1 MSSVLYL
8 NRTISDY
15 YLYHT
20 ALAAEAHLFANIPA
34 HITVTTLL
42 TVFGTVALD
51 TTRTPF
57 RTETRILGGAA
68 TFASISASMFSR
80 TSIVAAVGSDMPTE
94 HLDSIRAKGI
104 DTAGIVTVQGGKTF
118 HYDSSFDYDLSN
130 RTTNKT
136 ELGVIAGF
144 EPAIPEHYAKSDY
157 VYLANND
164 PQQNIKILKHFD
176 GPKMVVCDTIEFWIH
191 GDRQGVVDMI
201 GKTDGVVI
209 NDNEA
214 RLLCKEANLARCAKK
229 ILSWGARFVII
240 KKGEHGAIMFA
251 SDGSVFPASAF
262 FLDEIVDPTGA
273 GDSFAGGFLGHLA
286 RAGRLDFASMKEAVI
301 YGNVMGSF
309 AVEDFGVR
317 RLLLLEQQDVENRF
331 AKYRSLVQF

>member
-1 MSSVLYL
+1 
-8 NRTISDY
+8 
-15 YLYHT
+15 
-20 ALAAEAHLFANIPA
+20 
-34 HITVTTLL
+34 LL

-68 TFASISASMFSR
+68 TFASVSSSMFAP
-80 TSIVAAVGSDMPTE
+80 TSIVAAVGSDMPAE
-94 HLDSIRAKGI
+94 HIRALSSKGI
-104 DTAGIVTVQGGKTF
+104 DTKGIIIIQGSKTF

-144 EPAIPEHYAKSDY
+144 DPVIPEEYIKSDY

-164 PQQNIKILKHFD
+164 PKQNIKILRYFQN
-176 GPKMVVCDTIEFWIH
+176 PRLVVCDTIEFWIN
-191 GDRQGVVDMI
+191 GSRDDVVKMI
-201 GKTDGVVI
+201 EMTDGVVI

-214 RLLCKEANLARCAKK
+214 RLLCKEANLAKCAKK
-229 ILSWGARFVII
+229 IMSWGSKFAII
-240 KKGEHGAIMFA
+240 KKGENGAILF
-251 SDGSVFPASAF
+251 SKEGLVFPASAF

-273 GDSFAGGFLGHLA
+273 GDSFAGGFLGHIA
-286 RAGRLDFASMKEAVI
+286 RKGMMDFATMKEAVI

-309 AVEDFGVR
+309 AVEDFGIK
-317 RLLLLEQQDVENRF
+317 RLLSITKDDVENRYG
-331 AKYRSLVQF
+331 KYCNLVQF

>member
-1 MSSVLYL
+1 
-8 NRTISDY
+8 
-15 YLYHT
+15 
-20 ALAAEAHLFANIPA
+20 
-34 HITVTTLL
+34 LL

-68 TFASISASMFSR
+68 TFASVSSSMFVP
-80 TSIVAAVGSDMPTE
+80 TSIVAAVGSDMPSE
-94 HLDSIRAKGI
+94 HIRALISKGI
-104 DTAGIVTVQGGKTF
+104 NTKGIIIIQGSKTF

-144 EPAIPEHYAKSDY
+144 DPVIPEEYIKSDY

-164 PQQNIKILKHFD
+164 PKQNIKILRHFQN
-176 GPKMVVCDTIEFWIH
+176 PRLVVCDTIEFWIN
-191 GDRQGVVDMI
+191 GSRDDVVKMI
-201 GKTDGVVI
+201 EMTDGVVI

-214 RLLCKEANLARCAKK
+214 RLLCKEANLAKCAKK
-229 ILSWGARFVII
+229 IMSWGSKFAII
-240 KKGEHGAIMFA
+240 KKGENGAILFTKE
-251 SDGSVFPASAF
+251 GLVFPASAF

-273 GDSFAGGFLGHLA
+273 GDSFAGGFLGHIA
-286 RAGRLDFASMKEAVI
+286 RKGLMDFATMKEAVI

-309 AVEDFGVR
+309 AVEDFGIK
-317 RLLLLEQQDVENRF
+317 RLLSITKDDVENRYG
-331 AKYRSLVQF
+331 KYCYLVQF

>member
-1 MSSVLYL
+1 M
-8 NRTISDY
+8 
-15 YLYHT
+15 
-20 ALAAEAHLFANIPA
+20 
-34 HITVTTLL
+34 L

-68 TFASISASMFSR
+68 TFASVSSSMFAP
-80 TSIVAAVGSDMPTE
+80 TSIVAAVGSDMPAE
-94 HLDSIRAKGI
+94 HIRALSSKGI
-104 DTAGIVTVQGGKTF
+104 DTKGIIIIQGSKTF

-144 EPAIPEHYAKSDY
+144 DPVIPEEYIKSDY

-164 PQQNIKILKHFD
+164 PKQNIKILRHFQK
-176 GPKMVVCDTIEFWIH
+176 PRLVVCDTIEFWIN
-191 GDRQGVVDMI
+191 GSRDDVFKMI
-201 GKTDGVVI
+201 EMTDGVVI

-214 RLLCKEANLARCAKK
+214 RLLCKEANLAKCAKK
-229 ILSWGARFVII
+229 IMSRGTKFAII
-240 KKGEHGAIMFA
+240 KKGENGAILFTKE
-251 SDGSVFPASAF
+251 GLVFPAAAF

-273 GDSFAGGFLGHLA
+273 GDSFAGGFLGHIA
-286 RAGRLDFASMKEAVI
+286 RKGVTDFSTMKEAVI

-309 AVEDFGVR
+309 AVEDFGIK
-317 RLLLLEQQDVENRF
+317 RLLSITKDDIEDRYE
-331 AKYRSLVQF
+331 KYCNLVQF

>member
-1 MSSVLYL
+1 M
-8 NRTISDY
+8 
-15 YLYHT
+15 
-20 ALAAEAHLFANIPA
+20 
-34 HITVTTLL
+34 L

-68 TFASISASMFSR
+68 TFASVSSSMFVP
-80 TSIVAAVGSDMPTE
+80 TSIVAAVGSDMPSE
-94 HLDSIRAKGI
+94 HIRALSLKGI
-104 DTAGIVTVQGGKTF
+104 NTKGIIIIQGSKTF

-144 EPAIPEHYAKSDY
+144 DPVIPEEYIKSDY

-164 PQQNIKILKHFD
+164 PKQNIKILRHFQN
-176 GPKMVVCDTIEFWIH
+176 PRLVVCDTIEFWIN
-191 GDRQGVVDMI
+191 GSRDDVVKMI
-201 GKTDGVVI
+201 EMTDGVVI

-214 RLLCKEANLARCAKK
+214 RLLCKEANLAKCAKK
-229 ILSWGARFVII
+229 ILSWGSKFAII
-240 KKGEHGAIMFA
+240 KKGENGAILFTKE
-251 SDGSVFPASAF
+251 GLVFPASAF

-273 GDSFAGGFLGHLA
+273 GDSFAGGFLGHIA
-286 RAGRLDFASMKEAVI
+286 RKDMMDFATMKEAVI

-309 AVEDFGVR
+309 AVEDFGIK
-317 RLLLLEQQDVENRF
+317 RLLSITKDDVENRYG
-331 AKYRSLVQF
+331 KYCNLVQF

>member
-1 MSSVLYL
+1 
-8 NRTISDY
+8 
-15 YLYHT
+15 
-20 ALAAEAHLFANIPA
+20 
-34 HITVTTLL
+34 LL

-68 TFASISASMFSR
+68 TFASVSSSMFVP
-80 TSIVAAVGSDMPTE
+80 TSIVAAVGSDMPSE
-94 HLDSIRAKGI
+94 HIKALISKGI
-104 DTAGIVTVQGGKTF
+104 NTKGIIIIQGSKTF

-144 EPAIPEHYAKSDY
+144 DPVIPEEYIQSDY

-164 PQQNIKILKHFD
+164 PKQNIKILRHFQN
-176 GPKMVVCDTIEFWIH
+176 PRLVVCDTIEFWIN
-191 GDRQGVVDMI
+191 GSRDDVVKMI
-201 GKTDGVVI
+201 EMTDGVVI

-214 RLLCKEANLARCAKK
+214 RLLCKEANLAKCAKK
-229 ILSWGARFVII
+229 IMSWGSKFAII
-240 KKGEHGAIMFA
+240 KKGENGAILFTKE
-251 SDGSVFPASAF
+251 GLVFPASAF

-273 GDSFAGGFLGHLA
+273 GDSFAGGFLGHIA
-286 RAGRLDFASMKEAVI
+286 RKGLMDFATMKEAVI

-309 AVEDFGVR
+309 AVEDFGIK
-317 RLLLLEQQDVENRF
+317 RLLSITKDDVENRYG
-331 AKYRSLVQF
+331 KYCNLVQF

>member
-1 MSSVLYL
+1 M
-8 NRTISDY
+8 
-15 YLYHT
+15 
-20 ALAAEAHLFANIPA
+20 
-34 HITVTTLL
+34 L

-68 TFASISASMFSR
+68 TFASLSASMFTQ
-80 TSIVAAVGSDMPTE
+80 TSIVAVVGSDMPEGHVAALRTKGV
-94 HLDSIRAKGI
+94 DTKGI
-104 DTAGIVTVQGGKTF
+104 ITVQDGKTF

-136 ELGVIAGF
+136 ELGVVEGF
-144 EPAIPEHYAKSDY
+144 DPVVPEEYAKSDY

-164 PQQNIKILKHFD
+164 PKQNIEILKHFD
-176 GPKMVVCDTIEFWIH
+176 GPRLVVCDTIEFWIH

-201 GKTDGVVI
+201 GKTDVVVI

-229 ILSWGARFVII
+229 LLSWGSKFAII
-240 KKGEHGAIMFA
+240 KKGEHGAILFA
-251 SDGSVFPASAF
+251 ADGPVFPASAF

-273 GDSFAGGFLGHLA
+273 GDSFAGGFLGHVA
-286 RAGRLDFASMKEAVI
+286 RKGKTDFATMKEAAI

-317 RLLLLEQQDVENRF
+317 RLLEITQDDVEQRYL
-331 AKYRSLVQF
+331 KYRKLVQF

>member
-1 MSSVLYL
+1 M
-8 NRTISDY
+8 
-15 YLYHT
+15 
-20 ALAAEAHLFANIPA
+20 
-34 HITVTTLL
+34 L

-68 TFASISASMFSR
+68 TFASVSSSMFAP
-80 TSIVAAVGSDMPTE
+80 TSIVAAVGSDMPSE
-94 HLDSIRAKGI
+94 HIRALSSKSIDTKGI
-104 DTAGIVTVQGGKTF
+104 IIIQGSKTF

-144 EPAIPEHYAKSDY
+144 DPVIPEEYIKSDY

-164 PQQNIKILKHFD
+164 PKQNIKILQHFQN
-176 GPKMVVCDTIEFWIH
+176 PKLVVCDTIEFWIN
-191 GDRQGVVDMI
+191 GSRDDVVKMI
-201 GKTDGVVI
+201 EMTDGVVI

-214 RLLCKEANLARCAKK
+214 RLLCKEANLAKCAKK
-229 ILSWGARFVII
+229 IMSWGSKFAII
-240 KKGEHGAIMFA
+240 KKGENGAILFTKE
-251 SDGSVFPASAF
+251 GLVFPAAAF

-273 GDSFAGGFLGHLA
+273 GDSFAGGFLGHIA
-286 RAGRLDFASMKEAVI
+286 HKGMMDFATMKEAVI

-309 AVEDFGVR
+309 AVEDFGIK
-317 RLLLLEQQDVENRF
+317 RLLSITKDDVEDRYG
-331 AKYRSLVQF
+331 KYCNLVQF

>member
-1 MSSVLYL
+1 
-8 NRTISDY
+8 
-15 YLYHT
+15 
-20 ALAAEAHLFANIPA
+20 
-34 HITVTTLL
+34 LL

-68 TFASISASMFSR
+68 TFASVSSSMFVP
-80 TSIVAAVGSDMPTE
+80 TSIVAAVGSDMPAE
-94 HLDSIRAKGI
+94 HIKALSSKGI
-104 DTAGIVTVQGGKTF
+104 DTKGIIIIQGSKTF

-144 EPAIPEHYAKSDY
+144 DPVIPEEYIKSDY

-164 PQQNIKILKHFD
+164 PKQNIKILRHFQN
-176 GPKMVVCDTIEFWIH
+176 PRLVVCDTIEFWIN
-191 GDRQGVVDMI
+191 GSRNDVVKMI
-201 GKTDGVVI
+201 EMTDGVVI

-214 RLLCKEANLARCAKK
+214 RLLCKEANLATCAKK
-229 ILSWGARFVII
+229 IMSWGSKFAII
-240 KKGEHGAIMFA
+240 KKGENGAILF
-251 SDGSVFPASAF
+251 SKEGLVFPAAAF

-273 GDSFAGGFLGHLA
+273 GDSFAGGFLGHIA
-286 RAGRLDFASMKEAVI
+286 RKGVMNFATMKEAVI

-309 AVEDFGVR
+309 AVEDFGIK
-317 RLLLLEQQDVENRF
+317 RLLSITKDDVEDRYG
-331 AKYRSLVQF
+331 KYCKLVQF

>member
-1 MSSVLYL
+1 
-8 NRTISDY
+8 
-15 YLYHT
+15 
-20 ALAAEAHLFANIPA
+20 
-34 HITVTTLL
+34 LL

-68 TFASISASMFSR
+68 TFASVSSSMFAP
-80 TSIVAAVGSDMPTE
+80 TSIVAAVGSDMPAE
-94 HLDSIRAKGI
+94 HIRALSSKGI
-104 DTAGIVTVQGGKTF
+104 DTKGIIIIQGSKTF

-144 EPAIPEHYAKSDY
+144 DPVIPEEYIKSDY

-164 PQQNIKILKHFD
+164 PKQNIKILRYFQN
-176 GPKMVVCDTIEFWIH
+176 PRLVVCDTIEFWIN
-191 GDRQGVVDMI
+191 GSRDDVVKMI
-201 GKTDGVVI
+201 EMTDGVVI

-214 RLLCKEANLARCAKK
+214 RLLCKEANLAKCAKK
-229 ILSWGARFVII
+229 IMSWGSKFAII
-240 KKGEHGAIMFA
+240 KKGENGAILFTKE
-251 SDGSVFPASAF
+251 GLVFPAAAF

-273 GDSFAGGFLGHLA
+273 GDSFAGGFLGHIA
-286 RAGRLDFASMKEAVI
+286 HKGVMDFATMKEAVI

-309 AVEDFGVR
+309 AVEDFGIK
-317 RLLLLEQQDVENRF
+317 RLLSITNDDVENRYG
-331 AKYRSLVQF
+331 KYCNLVQF

>member
-1 MSSVLYL
+1 
-8 NRTISDY
+8 
-15 YLYHT
+15 
-20 ALAAEAHLFANIPA
+20 
-34 HITVTTLL
+34 LL

-68 TFASISASMFSR
+68 TFASVSSSMFAP
-80 TSIVAAVGSDMPTE
+80 TSIVAAVGSDMPAE
-94 HLDSIRAKGI
+94 HIRALSSKGI
-104 DTAGIVTVQGGKTF
+104 DTKGIIIIQGSKTF

-144 EPAIPEHYAKSDY
+144 DPVIPEEYIKSDY

-164 PQQNIKILKHFD
+164 PKQNIKILRYFQN
-176 GPKMVVCDTIEFWIH
+176 PRLVVCDTIEFWIN
-191 GDRQGVVDMI
+191 GSRDDVVKMI
-201 GKTDGVVI
+201 EMTDGVVI

-214 RLLCKEANLARCAKK
+214 RLLCKEANLAKCAKK
-229 ILSWGARFVII
+229 IMSWGSKFAII
-240 KKGEHGAIMFA
+240 KKGENGAILFTKE
-251 SDGSVFPASAF
+251 GLVFPAAAF

-273 GDSFAGGFLGHLA
+273 GDSFAGGFLGHIA
-286 RAGRLDFASMKEAVI
+286 RKGVMDFATTKEAVI

-309 AVEDFGVR
+309 AVEDFGIK
-317 RLLLLEQQDVENRF
+317 RLLSITKDDVENRYG
-331 AKYRSLVQF
+331 KYCNLVQF

>member
-1 MSSVLYL
+1 M
-8 NRTISDY
+8 
-15 YLYHT
+15 
-20 ALAAEAHLFANIPA
+20 
-34 HITVTTLL
+34 L

-68 TFASISASMFSR
+68 TFASISSNMFTS
-80 TSIVAAVGSDMPTE
+80 TSIVAAVGSDMPAE
-94 HLDSIRAKGI
+94 HIMALSSKGI
-104 DTAGIVTVQGGKTF
+104 DTKGIVIMQGGKSF

-144 EPAIPEHYAKSDY
+144 DPVIPEEYIKSDY

-164 PQQNIKILKHFD
+164 PKQNIKILQHFQNP
-176 GPKMVVCDTIEFWIH
+176 GLVVSDTIEFWIN
-191 GDRQGVVDMI
+191 GSRDDVVKMI
-201 GKTDGVVI
+201 EMTDGVVI

-214 RLLCKEANLARCAKK
+214 RLLCKEANLAKCAKK
-229 ILSWGARFVII
+229 IISWGSKFVII
-240 KKGEHGAIMFA
+240 KKGENGAILFTKE
-251 SDGSVFPASAF
+251 GSVFPAAAF

-273 GDSFAGGFLGHLA
+273 GDSFAGGFLGHIA
-286 RAGRLDFASMKEAVI
+286 RKGSMDFATMKEAVI

-309 AVEDFGVR
+309 AVEDFGIK
-317 RLLLLEQQDVENRF
+317 RLLSITKDNVEDRYG
-331 AKYRSLVQF
+331 KYCNLVQF

>member
-1 MSSVLYL
+1 M
-8 NRTISDY
+8 
-15 YLYHT
+15 
-20 ALAAEAHLFANIPA
+20 
-34 HITVTTLL
+34 L

-68 TFASISASMFSR
+68 TFASLSSGMFTQ
-80 TSIVAAVGSDMPTE
+80 TSIVAVIGSDMPQD
-94 HLDSIRAKGI
+94 HISAIRSKGI
-104 DTAGIVTVQGGKTF
+104 DTKGIVTVQGGKTF
-118 HYDSSFDYDLSN
+118 HYDSTFDYDLSN

-144 EPAIPEHYAKSDY
+144 DPVIPEEYVKSDY

-164 PQQNIKILKHFD
+164 PKQNIKILRHFQK
-176 GPKMVVCDTIEFWIH
+176 PKLVVCDTIEFWIN
-191 GDRQGVVDMI
+191 GTRDDVVRMI
-201 GKTDGVVI
+201 GMADGVVI

-214 RLLCKEANLARCAKK
+214 RLLCKEANLAKCAKK
-229 ILSWGARFVII
+229 IMSWGSKFTII
-240 KKGEHGAIMFA
+240 KKGEHGAILFT
-251 SDGSVFPASAF
+251 SDNQVFPAAAF

-273 GDSFAGGFLGHLA
+273 GDSFAGGFLGHIA
-286 RAGRLDFASMKEAVI
+286 RKNKTDFATMKEAVI

-317 RLLLLEQQDVENRF
+317 RLLSITKDDVEERYR
-331 AKYRSLVQF
+331 KYRNLVQF

>member
-1 MSSVLYL
+1 
-8 NRTISDY
+8 
-15 YLYHT
+15 
-20 ALAAEAHLFANIPA
+20 
-34 HITVTTLL
+34 LL

-68 TFASISASMFSR
+68 TFASVSSSMFAP
-80 TSIVAAVGSDMPTE
+80 TSIVAAVGSDMPAE
-94 HLDSIRAKGI
+94 HIRALSSKGI
-104 DTAGIVTVQGGKTF
+104 DTKGIIIIQGSKTF

-144 EPAIPEHYAKSDY
+144 DPVIPEEYIKSDY

-164 PQQNIKILKHFD
+164 PKQNIKILQYFQN
-176 GPKMVVCDTIEFWIH
+176 PRLVVCDTIEFWIN
-191 GDRQGVVDMI
+191 GSRNDVVKMI
-201 GKTDGVVI
+201 GMTDGVVI

-214 RLLCKEANLARCAKK
+214 RLLCKEANLAQCAKK
-229 ILSWGARFVII
+229 IMSWGSKFAII
-240 KKGEHGAIMFA
+240 KKGENGAILFTKE
-251 SDGSVFPASAF
+251 GLVFPTAAF

-273 GDSFAGGFLGHLA
+273 GDSFAGGFLGHIA
-286 RAGRLDFASMKEAVI
+286 RKGVMNFATMKEAVI

-309 AVEDFGVR
+309 AVEDFGIK
-317 RLLLLEQQDVENRF
+317 RLLSLTKDDVVDRY
-331 AKYRSLVQF
+331 AKYCNLVQF

>member
-1 MSSVLYL
+1 M
-8 NRTISDY
+8 
-15 YLYHT
+15 
-20 ALAAEAHLFANIPA
+20 
-34 HITVTTLL
+34 L

-68 TFASISASMFSR
+68 TFASVSSSMFVP
-80 TSIVAAVGSDMPTE
+80 TSIVAAVGSDMPSE
-94 HLDSIRAKGI
+94 HIRALSSKGI
-104 DTAGIVTVQGGKTF
+104 NTKGIIIIQGSKTF

-144 EPAIPEHYAKSDY
+144 DPVIPEEYIKSDY

-164 PQQNIKILKHFD
+164 PKQNIKILRYFQN
-176 GPKMVVCDTIEFWIH
+176 PRLVVCDTIEFWIN
-191 GDRQGVVDMI
+191 GSRDDVVKMI
-201 GKTDGVVI
+201 EMTDGVVI

-214 RLLCKEANLARCAKK
+214 RLLCKEANLAKCAKK
-229 ILSWGARFVII
+229 IMSWGSKFAII
-240 KKGEHGAIMFA
+240 KKGENGAILFTKE
-251 SDGSVFPASAF
+251 GLVFPASAF

-273 GDSFAGGFLGHLA
+273 GDSFAGGFLGHIA
-286 RAGRLDFASMKEAVI
+286 RKGMMDFATMKEAVI

-309 AVEDFGVR
+309 AVEDFGIK
-317 RLLLLEQQDVENRF
+317 RLLSITKDDVENRYG
-331 AKYRSLVQF
+331 KYCNLVQF